1 MKYGLIGE
9 KLGHSFSKEIHE
21 LIGGYDYELK
31 EIKKNEIDEF
41 LLERHFTAINVTIPY
56 KETVIPYL
64 DYISPNAALIGAV
77 NTVVNRDG
85 KLYGYN
91 TDFDGMKALILK
103 LGLDLTNKKVLILGT
118 GGTSKTAKAVCQCLK
133 ARQIYLVSRNQK
145 PDTITYEEALT
156 THLDANIIINTT
168 PCGMY
173 PHNEDLIID
182 IDQFNLL
189 EGVIDAIYNPLST
202 SLIVNAKAK
211 GIKASGG
218 LYMLVAQA
226 VYAYDI
232 FNSTTS
238 DKKLIDEIYHQIK
251 NNKTNLVLI
260 GMPSCGKTTIGKV
273 LESILHKQFID
284 TDELIK
290 AKVKMEIKDYF
301 LLYGENQFREIET
314 SVISE
319 IYKQNNLIISTGG
332 GIITRDVNLELLKQN
347 GKIYFIDRKLELLTP
362 TSDRPLS
369 SDYERLKKKY
379 YERYNKYLEG
389 SDVVIENNESIE
401 EAIQKIVGDF
411 K

>member
-85 KLYGYN
+85 KLHGYN

>member
-145 PDTITYEEALT
+145 PDTISYEEALT